1 MTVERLLDDAALDAA
16 AAAVNEAQ
24 RAETARVRG
33 RDVLLDHR
41 RDILRRER
49 VQIELRLDGKFE
61 GIVGHG
67 VHWRRDDS
75 ATTVVVMP
83 PRAVKA
89 PVTVMRRGWHA
100 ATRSSRILFVAA
112 S

>member
-1 MTVERLLDDAALDAA
+1 MGAGVVPELGDEGMTLERLLDDAALDAA

-24 RAETARVRG
+24 RAQTARVRG

-49 VQIELRLDGKFE
+49 VQIELRLDGKLE

-67 VHWRRDDS
+67 VRRRRD
-75 ATTVVVMP
+75 A
-83 PRAVKA
+83 
-89 PVTVMRRGWHA
+89 RRRPSW
-100 ATRSSRILFVAA
+100 
-112 S
+112 